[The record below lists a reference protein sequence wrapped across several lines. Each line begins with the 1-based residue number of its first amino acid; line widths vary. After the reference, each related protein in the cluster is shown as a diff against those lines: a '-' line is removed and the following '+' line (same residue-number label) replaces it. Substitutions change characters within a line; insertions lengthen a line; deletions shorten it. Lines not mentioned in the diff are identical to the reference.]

1 MAKPSPITWLP
12 LWERALDPDIEIG
25 IAFKLS
31 GCTREYFKGELYQC
45 RKMAADARL
54 DDLCLMMPG
63 GPVSDEIWICKK
75 QVEVDA
81 S

>member
-12 LWERALDPDIEIG
+12 LWERALDEEIG

-31 GCTREYFKGELYQC
+31 GATRDYFKGELYAC
-45 RKMAADARL
+45 RKMAADPRL

-63 GPVSDEIWICKK
+63 GEVSDEIWICKK
-75 QVEVDA
+75 MVEVDL
-81 S
+81 